1 MFLKSIAAKLI
12 RTPFHPQWLLGKKTA
27 PRAIF
32 DLKGVV
38 LDIGAGDRW
47 VRPFLGKDIEYVA
60 VDYPAI
66 GKALYKSSP
75 DVFADGMQLPFS
87 NACADAVLCFEVAE
101 HVPDPYRL
109 VSEIARVLRSG
120 GRTFISMP
128 FIYPIH
134 DAPYDYQR
142 YTLHGLQRLV
152 EHSGLKLVS
161 IKNKSKSI
169 HIAAVMCCLAIAGG
183 VAKTNSLFSIL
194 LAPLAVLLITLINV
208 FAFFFGLI
216 WPNWD
221 AMTFGYELEAIKP

>member
-12 RTPFHPQWLLGKKTA
+12 GTPFHPQWLLGKKSA
-27 PRAIF
+27 PKALY
-32 DLKGVV
+32 DLKGII

-47 VRPFLGKDIEYVA
+47 VLQFLNKAVEYVA
-60 VDYPAI
+60 VDFPTT
-66 GKALYKSSP
+66 GKELYKSTP

-101 HVPDPYRL
+101 HVPEPYRL
-109 VSEIARVLRSG
+109 ISEIARVLRSG
-120 GRTFISMP
+120 GRAFISMP

-142 YTLHGLQRLV
+142 YTVHGLQRLI
-152 EHSGLKLVS
+152 EQSGLKLVS
-161 IKNKSKSI
+161 IKNKSNAI

-183 VAKTNSLFSIL
+183 LAKINILWSIFL
-194 LAPLAVLLITLINV
+194 MPLAVLLITLINV